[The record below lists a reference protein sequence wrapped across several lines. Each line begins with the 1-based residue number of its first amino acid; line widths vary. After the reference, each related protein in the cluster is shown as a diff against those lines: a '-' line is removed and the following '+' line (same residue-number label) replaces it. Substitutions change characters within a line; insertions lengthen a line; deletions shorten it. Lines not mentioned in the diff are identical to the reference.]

1 MNIENIKLEFLRPG
15 PAHNQLLSPLTP
27 YIALCGREG
36 PVTVN
41 FPFEH
46 RQLLNRLERLRY
58 ITPSGAIPPQQR
70 EAEVQEIGEVIG
82 EVLGDVPA
90 LATQIGNAR
99 INSKGL
105 VHLRLSLSAHEL
117 ALVPFEMS
125 IAPDGFPGSGSPLF
139 LQSRVPISL
148 TREVRRDR
156 PLPVSWD
163 RTPRIL
169 FAFANPGSLAP
180 VPAQEHLEALRRA
193 VDPWVKWRQTPED
206 RVKELKSL
214 ITVLPDA
221 TLENIRQACS
231 EWEYTHIHI
240 LAHGGRFEHGGDQH
254 YGLALCIEN
263 NATQADIVD
272 GERLSLTLTAA
283 VSSGSVR
290 HCPAMVSLA
299 TCDSGNIG
307 SVITPG
313 ASIAHQLHAGGIP
326 WVIASQFPLHM
337 RASSIATEILYE
349 GLLRGEDPRWVIY
362 NVRQRLRTRSAGT
375 HDWGSIVAY
384 ASLPWD
390 FERQVETFR
399 DRQIRAA
406 LEVKFD
412 KAERILETSAKAGAA
427 PAKGATPA
435 EFAKLKS
442 LYDSIREDLAMWLDD
457 LPSSAPKQDRA
468 ERLGMCGAGEKRIG
482 ILFNREGNHEQE
494 KKAYVA
500 ACEFYRRALL
510 ADPVNHW
517 VMTQYLSMRAVL
529 AGKER
534 LKSLAG
540 EYGSWWIAARQIAL
554 WELPSVTGENKAW
567 AHGTL
572 AELEMLAAI
581 YTEGKLN
588 RKEVK
593 RLIIEHC
600 RAIRDLSVKNAFP
613 VNSTLRQFQRY
624 LDFWKRDE
632 WRDLAAAAVGALSQG
647 EPQATRV
654 YRRPGKAHAPDGG

>member
-1 MNIENIKLEFLRPG
+1 MMDINNIKLEFLRPG
-15 PAHNQLLSPLTP
+15 PAHNQLLSPLTL

-58 ITPSGAIPPQQR
+58 VTPSGAIPQKQR
-70 EAEVQEIGEVIG
+70 EAEVQEIGEIIG
-82 EVLGDVPA
+82 EVLGKVPA
-90 LATQIGNAR
+90 LSTQIGCAR
-99 INSKGL
+99 TDSKGL

-117 ALVPFEMS
+117 ALVPFEFA
-125 IAPDGFPGSGSPLF
+125 IAPNGFPGSGSPLF
-139 LQSRVPISL
+139 LQARVPITL

-156 PLPVSWD
+156 PLPVSWN
-163 RTPRIL
+163 RNLRIL
-169 FAFANPGSLAP
+169 FAFANPGSLAA

-193 VDPWVKWRQTPED
+193 VEPWVKWGKTPEA
-206 RVKELKSL
+206 RVTEVKSL

-221 TLENIRQACS
+221 TLEKVRRACA
-231 EWEYTHIHI
+231 EREFTHIHI
-240 LAHGGRFEHGGDQH
+240 LAHGGRFEHGGDLH
-254 YGLALCIEN
+254 YGLALCSEN
-263 NATQADIVD
+263 DATELDIVD
-272 GERLSLTLTAA
+272 GERLSLALTATT
-283 VSSGSVR
+283 SSGSAR
-290 HCPAMVSLA
+290 HRPALVSLA

-337 RASSIATEILYE
+337 RASSMAAEILYE
-349 GLLRGEDPRWVIY
+349 GLVRGDDPRCVLY
-362 NVRQRLRTRSAGT
+362 DLRQRLRTGSAGT

-384 ASLPWD
+384 ASVPWD
-390 FERQVETFR
+390 FEQQVEAFR
-399 DRQIRAA
+399 NRQIRTA
-406 LEVKFD
+406 LDVKFD
-412 KAERILETSAKAGAA
+412 KAEKIVEASAKAAAA
-427 PAKGATPA
+427 PTDGARPA
-435 EFAKLKS
+435 EFTELKP
-442 LYDSIREDLAMWLDD
+442 LYDSIRDDLARWLDD

-468 ERLGMCGAGEKRIG
+468 ERLGMSGASEKRIG
-482 ILFNREGNHEQE
+482 ILFSREGNHGQE

-500 ACEFYRRALL
+500 ACDHYRRALA

-534 LKSLAG
+534 QKSLAR
-540 EYGSWWIAARQIAL
+540 EYGDWWITARQNAL
-554 WELPSVTGENKAW
+554 WELPSASEENRAW

-572 AELEMLAAI
+572 AELEMLGAI
-581 YTEGKLN
+581 YTQGKLD

-593 RLIIEHC
+593 RRIIEHC
-600 RAIRDLSVKNAFP
+600 RAICDLSVKDPFP
-613 VNSTLRQFQRY
+613 VSSTCRQFQRY

-632 WRDLAAAAVGALSQG
+632 WQDLAAAAVGALSQG
-647 EPQATRV
+647 EPQATTV
-654 YRRPGKAHAPDGG
+654 YLGPAKK